1 MVGRYDRHGHSVVF
15 NPLLM
20 ITTGIYFPD
29 FFCLDLSLIRL
40 ILPRRAHDHF
50 NLNPRQSHQSPKSFR
65 IWSGHAARYYHMN
78 SRPNPTF
85 LSSPSFS
92 RPGWVNHSRTEAG
105 LRIYRRRNSRSIG
118 IIISCYGRTLKVI
131 LTNKNVLCQSCL
143 VLQVL
148 NALIIIM
155 SLIELV

>member
-20 ITTGIYFPD
+20 ITTWIYFPD

-78 SRPNPTF
+78 NRPNPTF
-85 LSSPSFS
+85 LSSPIFFKTRLGQSQSDRGRIENLQEKKFQ
-92 RPGWVNHSRTEAG
+92 VNWYHYLL
-105 LRIYRRRNSRSIG
+105 LRSDTKSNFD
-118 IIISCYGRTLKVI
+118 K
-131 LTNKNVLCQSCL
+131 
-143 VLQVL
+143 
-148 NALIIIM
+148 
-155 SLIELV
+155 